1 MFSEEDKRICKR
13 IITIEDG
20 WPEMHSEPSQISKIK
35 LYAKKVKLKLLTI
48 FTKSSVLDVCL
59 DPEYAPKGL
68 LNLDD
73 IICMKLLK
81 RRTLNIAFENLFCC
95 SLYLA

>member
-20 WPEMHSEPSQISKIK
+20 WPEMHSELSQISRMK

-48 FTKSSVLDVCL
+48 FTKSSVLHV
-59 DPEYAPKGL
+59 
-68 LNLDD
+68 
-73 IICMKLLK
+73 
-81 RRTLNIAFENLFCC
+81 
-95 SLYLA
+95 